1 MPHTCTYTIILSAL
15 IFCQIADETVSAWS
29 SLSPDDKIELQE
41 EYFMMTIKGI
51 TRTCFG
57 NAFNSEEE
65 VRKMAKIY
73 HTVSEGGGL

>member
-1 MPHTCTYTIILSAL
+1 
-15 IFCQIADETVSAWS
+15 
-29 SLSPDDKIELQE
+29 
-41 EYFMMTIKGI
+41 MMTIKGI

-73 HTVSEGGGL
+73 HTVSEGGGLGIVISK